1 MPWLL
6 ARLES
11 HGLLES
17 AAPAEPSRVSVVGGG
32 PIAAALTATLT
43 GVTVQTIDPVSHAA
57 ALISTHGAEPAL
69 TVLAGPTA
77 EPDRTLTDALFAAGR
92 PHLLVRLEP
101 DRAVVGPLVVPGRTP
116 CVRCLD
122 LSRCRLDAA
131 WPHLLAQLCREA
143 AEPDPVLLAWV
154 ATIASVQIRAWLA
167 GDAFRRPPAG
177 RSSSAG
183 RTSGCAVVPGRP
195 SRVRLPG
202 TDRLSGG
209 ANWPREPTR
218 TAGVS
223 LPESAA
229 RKHLRPQRQA
239 PQPAAGSRGPRRGGG
254 GPQVAGRIRRRTWTP
269 PCVTPPPSSCSRCSA
284 NSRAVR

>member
-1 MPWLL
+1 MQHSRVRLASPTFALWRAPGVLQIGLDSPCLILAGVPDSLARALALLARPATPEELITLLPDLEPEWVPWLL

-92 PHLLVRLEP
+92 PHLLVRVEP
-101 DRAVVGPLVVPGRTP
+101 GRAVVGPLVVPGRTP

-167 GDAFRRPPAG
+167 G
-177 RSSSAG
+177 
-183 RTSGCAVVPGRP
+183 T
-195 SRVRLPG
+195 
-202 TDRLSGG
+202 
-209 ANWPREPTR
+209 
-218 TAGVS
+218 
-223 LPESAA
+223 LPESAGGS
-229 RKHLRPQRQA
+229 LELGRPDFRMR
-239 PQPAAGSRGPRRGGG
+239 SRPWS
-254 GPQVAGRIRRRTWTP
+254 AS
-269 PCVTPPPSSCSRCSA
+269 PSCGCL
-284 NSRAVR
+284 VPIV